1 MPTRRDFLAWSSGG
15 AAAQT
20 ALFLASSRPGAAFA
34 VDPSVGRV
42 NHIRQVNRYVQSV
55 GPTPL
60 VPLRLSASEPV
71 IFAKLE
77 FMNPSGSTKDRIAR
91 YMLEKAWRRGD
102 VREGSLVVEASSGST
117 SMSLS
122 LMCAQMGLRFKAIMA
137 KGVSPERIINI
148 MAYGG
153 DVELVSKEAGI
164 GGAQDRAAE
173 LAEKEGA
180 YYTRQFENP
189 DNPSAHRVGTGRELL
204 DQVPGGIVDAI
215 VAGVGT
221 GGTLVGIYH
230 ACRAHGGKAIPV
242 NARPVSQQTDDGSKG
257 PYSTRIPGVVENASK
272 IFANANLSGLENE
285 DVTADEAL
293 ATARNLIALGLPV
306 GPSSGLN
313 VAAARRVARRLG
325 PKATVVTV
333 LCDRMDR
340 YYTTELFDDIRETAL
355 NS

>member
-1 MPTRRDFLAWSSGG
+1 MPTRRDFLSWSSGG
-15 AAAQT
+15 VT
-20 ALFLASSRPGAAFA
+20 IGAASLLTSPPPVPAFA
-34 VDPSVGRV
+34 EAPAHRRV
-42 NHIRQVNRYVQSV
+42 QHIRSVNRYVQSV

-60 VPLRLSASEPV
+60 VALRLAPSDPV
-71 IFAKLE
+71 VFAQLE
-77 FMNPSGSTKDRIAR
+77 FMHASGSTKDRIAR

-102 VREGSLVVEASSGST
+102 VEDGSLVVEASSGST

-122 LMCAQMGLRFKAIMA
+122 LMCAQMGLRFKAVMA

-153 DVELVSKEAGI
+153 AVELVAKEAGI
-164 GGAQDRAAE
+164 RGAQQRAAE

-189 DNPSAHRVGTGRELL
+189 DNPAAHRVGTGSELL
-204 DQVPGGIVDAI
+204 DQVPGGTVDAI

-221 GGTLVGIYH
+221 GGTLVGIYQ
-230 ACRAHGGKAIPV
+230 ACRAHGGHAIPV
-242 NARPVSQQTDDGSKG
+242 NARPVSQISEDGSQG
-257 PYSTRIPGVVENASK
+257 PYSARIPGVVDNASK
-272 IFANANLSGLENE
+272 IFAKANLSGLETE
-285 DVTADEAL
+285 EVTADEAL
-293 ATARNLIALGLPV
+293 ATARTLIALGLPV

-313 VAAARRVARRLG
+313 VAAARRVAKRLG

-340 YYTTELFDDIRETAL
+340 YYTTELFNDIRETAL
-355 NS
+355 NA

>member
-1 MPTRRDFLAWSSGG
+1 MPTRRDFVLSSSGG
-15 AAAQT
+15 AALGAM
-20 ALFLASSRPGAAFA
+20 LLASPQSDRLFA
-34 VDPSVGRV
+34 DASTAKSSKHMRL
-42 NHIRQVNRYVQSV
+42 VNRYVHSV

-60 VPLRLSASEPV
+60 VPLRLAPSEPL
-71 IFAKLE
+71 IYAKLE
-77 FMNPSGSTKDRIAR
+77 FMNASGSTKDRIAR

-102 VREGSLVVEASSGST
+102 VKEGSLVVEASSGST

-122 LMCAQMGLRFKAIMA
+122 LVCAQMGLRFKAIMA

-153 DVELVSKEAGI
+153 EVELVSKEAGI
-164 GGAQDRAAE
+164 KGAQERAAE

-189 DNPSAHRVGTGRELL
+189 DNPSAHRVGTGREVLN
-204 DQVPGGIVDAI
+204 QIPGGIVDAI

-221 GGTLVGIYH
+221 GGTLVGIYQ
-230 ACRAHGGKAIPV
+230 ACRAQGGRAIPV
-242 NARPVSQQTDDGSKG
+242 DARPVSKLSDGPGNG
-257 PYSTRIPGVVENASK
+257 PYSTRIPGVVDGASK
-272 IFANANLSGLENE
+272 IFANANMTGLETE

-293 ATARNLIALGLPV
+293 ATARKLIATGMPV

-313 VAAARRVARRLG
+313 VAAARRVAKRLG

-340 YYTTELFDDIRETAL
+340 YYTTELFDDLREKAL

>member
-1 MPTRRDFLAWSSGG
+1 M
-15 AAAQT
+15 
-20 ALFLASSRPGAAFA
+20 
-34 VDPSVGRV
+34 RV
-42 NHIRQVNRYVQSV
+42 ANRYIHAA

-60 VPLRLSASEPV
+60 VPLKLEPGDPL

-102 VREGSLVVEASSGST
+102 VKEGSLVVEASSGST

-122 LMCAQMGLRFKAIMA
+122 LACAQMGLRFKAVMA

-153 DVELVSKEAGI
+153 EVELVSKEVGI
-164 GGAQDRAAE
+164 KGAQARAAE
-173 LAEKEGA
+173 LAEKENA
-180 YYTRQFENP
+180 FYTRQFENP

-204 DQVPGGIVDAI
+204 DQVPGGIVDAV

-230 ACRAHGGKAIPV
+230 ACRAQGGTVVPV
-242 NARPVSQQTDDGSKG
+242 NARPVDNLLPDGTG
-257 PYSTRIPGVVENASK
+257 HNPYSKRIPGVVDGASQ
-272 IFANANLSGLENE
+272 IFANANLSGLETE

-293 ATARNLIALGLPV
+293 TTARKLIATGLPV